1 MTANPRTIYLK
12 DYQPFTHVISA
23 VSLVFTLAPTATR
36 VVAELQM
43 SPNPARPGRHSH
55 RVAACR
61 NHPVCACANDAGAG
75 RLGFSVCRPIF
86 GRIVDLVTI
95 VPLLLLG
102 VVFYMLVLRPQK
114 AKQKAQ
120 AQMIA
125 AVGPGAAVMTT
136 AGVFGT
142 VVSTTDDELR
152 LEIAPGVVIRMVP
165 AAIAKVIPVEDPDD
179 DTGDGPADLSTPDSL
194 DDSAK

>member
-1 MTANPRTIYLK
+1 M
-12 DYQPFTHVISA
+12 
-23 VSLVFTLAPTATR
+23 
-36 VVAELQM
+36 
-43 SPNPARPGRHSH
+43 
-55 RVAACR
+55 
-61 NHPVCACANDAGAG
+61 
-75 RLGFSVCRPIF
+75 
-86 GRIVDLVTI
+86 DLVTI